1 MCLPSFATG
10 RMAPALAF
18 DGSVRIKCEMLCEEM
33 GEQFA
38 MLLPQ
43 ATRVNRRRAT
53 ATTRRETARLWY
65 PRNQSFSRAEKFS
78 TQQDLMVGHPTVPSH
93 IQHSMTKIST

>member
-18 DGSVRIKCEMLCEEM
+18 DGSVRIKKCEMLCEEM
-33 GEQFA
+33 VEQFA

-43 ATRVNRRRAT
+43 
-53 ATTRRETARLWY
+53 E
-65 PRNQSFSRAEKFS
+65 
-78 TQQDLMVGHPTVPSH
+78 
-93 IQHSMTKIST
+93 

>member
-18 DGSVRIKCEMLCEEM
+18 DGSMRIKCEMLCEEM

-43 ATRVNRRRAT
+43 
-53 ATTRRETARLWY
+53 E
-65 PRNQSFSRAEKFS
+65 
-78 TQQDLMVGHPTVPSH
+78 
-93 IQHSMTKIST
+93 